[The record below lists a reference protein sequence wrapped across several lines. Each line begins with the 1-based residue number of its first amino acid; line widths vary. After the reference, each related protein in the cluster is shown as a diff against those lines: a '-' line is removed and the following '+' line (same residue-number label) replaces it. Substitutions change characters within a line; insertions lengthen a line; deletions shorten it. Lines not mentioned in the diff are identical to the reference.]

1 MIEFTLTERPDLQF
15 RTKDVSPIKM
25 LALQTI
31 LDFNNF
37 EKTEALFTFILENV
51 EVKIKDSWM
60 SVKEKGRDVYYPI
73 GIEKDMKTLMAL
85 STYYLNNVVSPLFTQ
100 SNK

>member
-1 MIEFTLTERPDLQF
+1 MEFTIKEREDLQF

-31 LDFNNF
+31 LDFNDF
-37 EKTEALFTFILENV
+37 KKTEELFTFILENI

-60 SVKEKGRDVYYPI
+60 PVKEKGRDVYFPI
-73 GIEKDMKTLMAL
+73 GIEKEMTTLMAIT
-85 STYYLNNVVSPLFTQ
+85 TYYLNNVVTPLFTQ

>member
-1 MIEFTLTERPDLQF
+1 MEFKLTERPDLQF
-15 RTKDVSPIKM
+15 RTKDVSPVKM

-51 EVKIKDSWM
+51 EVRIKDSWM
-60 SVKEKGRDVYYPI
+60 PVKEKGRDLYYPV

-85 STYYLNNVVSPLFTQ
+85 STYYLNYVVSPLFTQ

>member
-1 MIEFTLTERPDLQF
+1 MEFKLTERPDLQF
-15 RTKDVSPIKM
+15 RTKDVSPVKM

-51 EVKIKDSWM
+51 EVRIKDSWM
-60 SVKEKGRDVYYPI
+60 PVKEKGRDLYYPV
-73 GIEKDMKTLMAL
+73 GIEKDMKTLMAV